1 MDASPVRYLSAA
13 DVTEAMPPIAER
25 LALAERTLIALVA
38 DAELPPKIGVHPRAT
53 GSFAHAMPAVLRG
66 PGGADLLGIKWV
78 AGFPDN
84 RTSGLPAISA
94 VVILNDA
101 ATGRPRAILDGGP
114 ITAERTAAVSGVAL
128 ARFGPGELGRPP
140 RAAIVG
146 AGVQGHSHLEVVGHV
161 LPGVELAVFDRHP
174 ERASE
179 LAAAARATPGIA
191 AAEASATARDA
202 TSGADIV
209 ITAASFT
216 APERRQSMTGE
227 WLAADALLIPVD
239 YATMCSA
246 EVAREAALFLVDE
259 RGQFIANREAGQFD
273 GYPDPHA
280 TLGEAILAGTDR
292 PSSGRVVVTHL
303 GVGLADVIFADA
315 ILLRAESAGLG
326 TLLGG

>member
-1 MDASPVRYLSAA
+1 
-13 DVTEAMPPIAER
+13 
-25 LALAERTLIALVA
+25 
-38 DAELPPKIGVHPRAT
+38 
-53 GSFAHAMPAVLRG
+53 
-66 PGGADLLGIKWV
+66 
-78 AGFPDN
+78 
-84 RTSGLPAISA
+84 
-94 VVILNDA
+94 
-101 ATGRPRAILDGGP
+101 
-114 ITAERTAAVSGVAL
+114 
-128 ARFGPGELGRPP
+128 
-140 RAAIVG
+140 
-146 AGVQGHSHLEVVGHV
+146 VQGHSHLEVVGHV

-292 PSSGRVVVTHL
+292 PSSGRVVITHL

>member
-25 LALAERTLIALVA
+25 LALAERTLTALVA

-53 GSFAHAMPAVLRG
+53 GSFAHAMPAVLRD

>member
-53 GSFAHAMPAVLRG
+53 GSFAHAMPAVLRD

-84 RTSGLPAISA
+84 RTSSLPAISA

-292 PSSGRVVVTHL
+292 PSSGRVVITHL